1 MSIDFCVG
9 QLLAYAEKYLGLDP
23 RDEVYAR
30 NRVLDILGKAD
41 YAPPS
46 SAVTVPERPDPI
58 FEGIFAALE
67 GEG

>member
-41 YAPPS
+41 YATPSLRAFLPP
-46 SAVTVPERPDPI
+46 
-58 FEGIFAALE
+58 
-67 GEG
+67 